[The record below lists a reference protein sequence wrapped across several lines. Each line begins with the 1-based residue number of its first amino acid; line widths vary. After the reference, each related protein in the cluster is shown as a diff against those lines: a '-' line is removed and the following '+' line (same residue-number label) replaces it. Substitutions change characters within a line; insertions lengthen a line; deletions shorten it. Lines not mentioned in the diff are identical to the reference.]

1 MILLVFL
8 AGYYWVDP
16 FQTNVSFLKPLK
28 TTENLWFSEGIKI
41 EHWLE
46 MGCLIRSEKFQLFS
60 IILTVPKVKKI
71 SSVSQPQWQTSS
83 QPPIYKKILFF
94 FFFGR
99 ISNIFWF
106 TLIFGNLAG
115 VKIKFSFL
123 LFFGSEKYCQEK
135 TSFCVKYCHQNMY
148 QGFAHWTRDLLQ
160 IPLLLIRVFKRIN

>member
-1 MILLVFL
+1 MLIVIREQLNGPNLEIPAGNYVLILLVFL

-83 QPPIYKKILFF
+83 QPPIYKKVLFF
-94 FFFGR
+94 FFLVEY
-99 ISNIFWF
+99 
-106 TLIFGNLAG
+106 LIF
-115 VKIKFSFL
+115 F
-123 LFFGSEKYCQEK
+123 
-135 TSFCVKYCHQNMY
+135 
-148 QGFAHWTRDLLQ
+148 DLL
-160 IPLLLIRVFKRIN
+160 